1 MPALKFAYTD
11 RFGVAHT
18 EARFELTR
26 MHVEMGPDGWGAD
39 FASALWHD
47 ALTRTKGAD
56 PFEER
61 APQPLTDSEI
71 AQLQAQFATAV
82 YQVLQQRPEFAGA
95 TLVP

>member
-1 MPALKFAYTD
+1 VPALKFAYTD

-47 ALTRTKGAD
+47 AQARAAGAD

-61 APQPLTDSEI
+61 PAQPLTDSEI
-71 AQLQAQFATAV
+71 AILEAQFAIAV
-82 YQVLQQRPEFAGA
+82 YQVLQKRAEFAGA